1 MTALKPVNTMP
12 HEVSRP
18 CRECVDSM
26 AGSMPLSLI
35 AWGDRLLKIG
45 DLRVDPALDEICK
58 DGVAIK
64 LEPRAMRLLVC
75 LAERPG
81 QVLSVEELLDAV
93 WKDVVVSHDS
103 VYAAIAAL
111 RRMLGDD
118 PRDPKYIANV
128 VRRGYRLIAPVSPW
142 GEAGADPLPAAS
154 AEWPS
159 KPSIAVMP
167 FANLSNDPEQMYF
180 VDGLMDEVVSALTRI
195 RTLFVIGSGSSRSL
209 KGQALTPGEAAR
221 KLGVRYILEGSVRR
235 AGEQIRIIVKLIDS
249 STDAQIWADRF
260 EGRLENLF
268 DLQDEVASGVA
279 GVIEFSVQ
287 NAEVQRS
294 AKRPTAD
301 LQSYDLYLRA
311 LVPFRTYT
319 RAGIEKALELLN
331 CALQTDPDFA
341 LALSLAASCHAV
353 IAQYQWTDDV
363 PAHGYA
369 MMDLIKRSLL
379 CGSDDPQVLG
389 TAALTYWLQ
398 GEVTMAARLAER
410 AAELNPGSS
419 FPLLARAV
427 ISTSLGELEVAEECV
442 QRSMRLDPLSPNRNL
457 QLGALASIRLAQR
470 RFSEA
475 LTFSQEA
482 THVSAS
488 PTSIGL
494 MASAYGH
501 LNDKSAAQAALA
513 QVAQLTNMSMPQ
525 LAAIFYQQPEHRRV
539 FLEGVT
545 RAQDGH
551 LGTEAGGCPSVSTAA
566 LPGNDDV
573 AAAERLKVE

>member
-1 MTALKPVNTMP
+1 
-12 HEVSRP
+12 
-18 CRECVDSM
+18 
-26 AGSMPLSLI
+26 MPLSVI
-35 AWGDRLLKIG
+35 SRGDRLLKIG
-45 DLRVDPALDEICK
+45 DLRVDPSLDEICK
-58 DGVAIK
+58 NGVVTK

-93 WKDVVVSHDS
+93 WKDVVVSPDS

-111 RRMLGDD
+111 RRILGDD

-142 GEAGADPLPAAS
+142 GEPLADSHPAAS

-209 KGQALTPGEAAR
+209 KGQLLTPSEVAR

-260 EGRLENLF
+260 EGRLENVF

-287 NAEVQRS
+287 NAEAQRS
-294 AKRPTAD
+294 AKRPTSD
-301 LQSYDLYLRA
+301 LQSYELYLRA

-331 CALQTDPDFA
+331 CALQLDPDFA

-363 PAHGYA
+363 PAHGHA
-369 MMDLIKRSLL
+369 MMELIKRSLL
-379 CGSDDPQVLG
+379 GGSDDPQVLG

-398 GEVTMAARLAER
+398 GEVTMAARLADR

-427 ISTSLGELEVAEECV
+427 ISTSLGELQLAEECV

-501 LNDKSAAQAALA
+501 LNDKPAAQAALA

-539 FLEGVT
+539 FLEGIT
-545 RAQDGH
+545 RAQDG
-551 LGTEAGGCPSVSTAA
+551 LPGTEAGACPSEPAEA
-566 LPGNDDV
+566 LPGNHDV